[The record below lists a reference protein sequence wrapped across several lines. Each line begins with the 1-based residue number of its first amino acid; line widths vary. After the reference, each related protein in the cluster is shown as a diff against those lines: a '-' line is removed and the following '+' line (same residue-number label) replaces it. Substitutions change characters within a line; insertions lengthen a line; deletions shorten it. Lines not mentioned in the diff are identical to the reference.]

1 VSNVQQRL
9 ASLSSLTFLSHIV
22 PRPSYEIIPH
32 ALDTV
37 ITLLSPSHSLTLS
50 LISAHSRIPTMK
62 PLQTLSLALVTSLLP
77 ILTFAQLT
85 PSSTYSPP
93 SATAGLASSSSTPN
107 TQWSNVLGNSLWF
120 YDAQRSG
127 KLDQGTY
134 GNRVSWRNDSA
145 LQDGSDWG
153 LDLTGGWYDA
163 GDYIKATFPLVS
175 DAKPVLEATGSVGKV
190 EPGTCR

>member
-1 VSNVQQRL
+1 
-9 ASLSSLTFLSHIV
+9 
-22 PRPSYEIIPH
+22 
-32 ALDTV
+32 
-37 ITLLSPSHSLTLS
+37 
-50 LISAHSRIPTMK
+50 MK
-62 PLQTLSLALVTSLLP
+62 PLPNLSLALVTSVLP
-77 ILTFAQLT
+77 ILTLAQLT
-85 PSSTYSPP
+85 PSPTYSPP
-93 SATAGLASSSSTPN
+93 SATAGLTSSTSTPN
-107 TQWSNVLGNSLWF
+107 AQWSNVLGNSLWF

-175 DAKPVLEATGSVGKV
+175 DPRPVLEATRPAVKVGY
-190 EPGTCR
+190 GTCH